1 MQVTTK
7 QPMAPCS
14 MWVRRAHLAAFYA
27 IPPSRRGNRP
37 DRRRAARGQAKV
49 TSSRMVQPIRRF
61 RATAWRRPHET
72 LKAMSK
78 QWRSTLDKASA
89 WSGQRRQR
97 QRSFPRSYRT
107 PKSCSFVRRKFRAA
121 SEVNAFK
128 VTFQPNCA
136 VINCIKEETPHAC
149 HPSAPTADRIG
160 IRNPDLDSA
169 SDPELPGRY
178 LSDPARTNW
187 ALSSPHRALHGLKA
201 L

>member
-1 MQVTTK
+1 
-7 QPMAPCS
+7 
-14 MWVRRAHLAAFYA
+14 
-27 IPPSRRGNRP
+27 
-37 DRRRAARGQAKV
+37 
-49 TSSRMVQPIRRF
+49 
-61 RATAWRRPHET
+61 
-72 LKAMSK
+72 MSK

-107 PKSCSFVRRKFRAA
+107 PKSCSFVTGKFRAA

-178 LSDPARTNW
+178 LSDPARTDW
-187 ALSSPHRALHGLKA
+187 ALSPPHRALHELKA
-201 L
+201 LDRSFIRRPWLPELCQAQYALPPFDRQSRWSVRHLVRLVRILSSTCPQCRARDARPRRRSNFLSERRRE